1 MKIWCFVPY
10 TNEKNLGKAYNEY
23 CQIVPND
30 DDWILIKDG
39 DLMFLTPDF
48 FDLLTEHISENPNT
62 GIFTCL
68 TNRIANPVQLYKNNF
83 SQIGDVGYHREI
95 AMSIRN
101 KKTTK
106 LINRVISGMF
116 MCFKK
121 STWKNVG
128 KFTEDKKFL
137 GVDHDFSRKVLNN
150 KLDIRVM
157 ENIYVFHYYR
167 LLEGGVGYMEHL
179 L

>member
-23 CQIVPND
+23 CELVPND
-30 DDWILIKDG
+30 DDWIVIKDG
-39 DLMFLTPDF
+39 DVMFLTPDF
-48 FDLLTEHISENPNT
+48 FELITEHISEHPDT

-68 TNRIANPVQLYKNNF
+68 TNRIGTLSQLYEGKI
-83 SQIGDVGYHREI
+83 SEIRDIGYHREI

-101 KKTTK
+101 NKTTT
-106 LINRVISGMF
+106 LTNYPVSSLV

-121 STWKNVG
+121 NTWKDVG
-128 KFTEDKKFL
+128 KFREDKKFL
-137 GVDHDFSRKVLNN
+137 GVDYDFSHKILNN
-150 KLDIRVM
+150 GLDIRIM
-157 ENIYVFHYYR
+157 NNIYVFHYYR
-167 LLEGGVGYMEHL
+167 LLEGAGYIEHL